1 MIAYVDYNV
10 LTFKQLWS
18 TSTELFFHKRFK
30 LNLIRVLIHNIE
42 KGGIFMSMTYQN
54 ILVAVDGSNESMLAF
69 KRAIQVAINNV
80 NSKLYVVH
88 VIDTRSFAFYESYNL
103 NMADKASNHATEM
116 LNAHISMAKDAGVE
130 NVEMVIEY
138 GAPRQIIARDL
149 PKVKKIDLIVC
160 GVTGK
165 GEVERLLLGSVS
177 EAIVRS
183 AKCDVLVVR
192 N

>member
-1 MIAYVDYNV
+1 
-10 LTFKQLWS
+10 
-18 TSTELFFHKRFK
+18 
-30 LNLIRVLIHNIE
+30 
-42 KGGIFMSMTYQN
+42 MSMTYKN

-80 NSKLYVVH
+80 NSTLYVVH

-103 NMADKASNHATEM
+103 NMADRASDLATEM
-116 LNAHISMAKDAGVE
+116 LNSHMLMAKDAGVE
-130 NVEMVIEY
+130 NVEMLIEY

-149 PKVKKIDLIVC
+149 PKAKSIDLIVC

-165 GEVERLLLGSVS
+165 GEVERFLMGSVS
-177 EAIVRS
+177 EAIVRT

-192 N
+192 NL

>member
-1 MIAYVDYNV
+1 
-10 LTFKQLWS
+10 
-18 TSTELFFHKRFK
+18 
-30 LNLIRVLIHNIE
+30 
-42 KGGIFMSMTYQN
+42 MSMTYQN

-80 NSKLYVVH
+80 NSTLYVVH

-103 NMADKASNHATEM
+103 NMADRASDLATEM
-116 LNAHISMAKDAGVE
+116 LNSHKLMAKDAGVE
-130 NVEMVIEY
+130 QVEMLIEY

-149 PKVKKIDLIVC
+149 PKAKKIDLIVC

-165 GEVERLLLGSVS
+165 GEVERFLMGSVS
-177 EAIVRS
+177 EAIVRT

-192 N
+192 NL

>member
-1 MIAYVDYNV
+1 
-10 LTFKQLWS
+10 
-18 TSTELFFHKRFK
+18 
-30 LNLIRVLIHNIE
+30 
-42 KGGIFMSMTYQN
+42 MSMTYQN

-80 NSKLYVVH
+80 NSTLYVVH

-103 NMADKASNHATEM
+103 NMADRASDLATEM
-116 LNAHISMAKDAGVE
+116 LNSHKLMAKDAGVE
-130 NVEMVIEY
+130 QVEMLIEY

-149 PKVKKIDLIVC
+149 PQAKQIDLIVC

-165 GEVERLLLGSVS
+165 GEVERFLMGSVS
-177 EAIVRS
+177 EAIVRI

-192 N
+192 NL

>member
-1 MIAYVDYNV
+1 
-10 LTFKQLWS
+10 
-18 TSTELFFHKRFK
+18 
-30 LNLIRVLIHNIE
+30 
-42 KGGIFMSMTYQN
+42 MSMTYQN

-103 NMADKASNHATEM
+103 NMADKASNRATEM

-165 GEVERLLLGSVS
+165 REVERLLLGSVS

>member
-1 MIAYVDYNV
+1 
-10 LTFKQLWS
+10 
-18 TSTELFFHKRFK
+18 
-30 LNLIRVLIHNIE
+30 
-42 KGGIFMSMTYQN
+42 MSMTYQN

>member
-1 MIAYVDYNV
+1 
-10 LTFKQLWS
+10 
-18 TSTELFFHKRFK
+18 
-30 LNLIRVLIHNIE
+30 
-42 KGGIFMSMTYQN
+42 MSMTYQN

-80 NSKLYVVH
+80 NSTLYVVH

-103 NMADKASNHATEM
+103 NMADRASDLATEM
-116 LNAHISMAKDAGVE
+116 LNSHKLMAKDAGVE
-130 NVEMVIEY
+130 QVEMLIEY

-149 PKVKKIDLIVC
+149 PKAKKIDLIVC

-165 GEVERLLLGSVS
+165 GEVERFLMGSVS
-177 EAIVRS
+177 EAVVRT

-192 N
+192 NL

>member
-1 MIAYVDYNV
+1 MSLAY
-10 LTFKQLWS
+10 
-18 TSTELFFHKRFK
+18 H
-30 LNLIRVLIHNIE
+30 
-42 KGGIFMSMTYQN
+42 N

-103 NMADKASNHATEM
+103 NMADKASELATEM
-116 LNAHISMAKDAGVE
+116 LNAHILMAKDAGVE

-149 PKVKKIDLIVC
+149 PKVKEIDLIIC

-165 GEVERLLLGSVS
+165 GEVERLLMGSVS
-177 EAIVRS
+177 EAVVRM

-192 N
+192 NL

>member
-1 MIAYVDYNV
+1 
-10 LTFKQLWS
+10 
-18 TSTELFFHKRFK
+18 
-30 LNLIRVLIHNIE
+30 
-42 KGGIFMSMTYQN
+42 MSMTYQN

-80 NSKLYVVH
+80 NSTLYVVH

-103 NMADKASNHATEM
+103 NMADKASGLATEM
-116 LNAHISMAKDAGVE
+116 LNSHRSMAKDAGVE
-130 NVEMVIEY
+130 YVETFIEY

-149 PKVKKIDLIVC
+149 PQAKQIDLIVC

-165 GEVERLLLGSVS
+165 GEVERFLMGSVS
-177 EAIVRS
+177 EAIVRI

-192 N
+192 NL